1 MKLWKTQ
8 FGEFVENEF
17 NCRAFSISIYHKVC
31 VFNIASF
38 SPHSFLLY
46 TYLTVSLL
54 QVLRNKPDFHRK
66 PWPTISNSAK
76 DFVKKLLV
84 KDPWARLTTAQA
96 LCMY

>member
-17 NCRAFSISIYHKVC
+17 NCRAFSISIYHK
-31 VFNIASF
+31 
-38 SPHSFLLY
+38 
-46 TYLTVSLL
+46 
-54 QVLRNKPDFHRK
+54 VLRNKPDFHRK

-96 LCMY
+96 LCNRVVTQTEILAYWN